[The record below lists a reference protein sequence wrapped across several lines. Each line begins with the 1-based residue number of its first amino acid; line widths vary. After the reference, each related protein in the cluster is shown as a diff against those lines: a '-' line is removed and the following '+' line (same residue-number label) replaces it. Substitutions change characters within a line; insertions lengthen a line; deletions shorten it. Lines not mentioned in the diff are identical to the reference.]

1 MVKIITENAPKS
13 KKLRGGR
20 TDAQVEAQ
28 AELDAARDADTA
40 RRIDT
45 RRKVVIG
52 AAMMAMAEGD
62 AEWDKLLSRVKRTL
76 MREADRKLFP
86 KDFPNG

>member
-1 MVKIITENAPKS
+1 MVKIITENAPKG
-13 KKLRGGR
+13 KKRSGGR

-28 AELDAARDADTA
+28 AELDAAREGDTA

-52 AAMMAMAEGD
+52 AAMMAMAEAD
-62 AEWDKLLSRVKRTL
+62 ADWDKLLTRLKRTL
-76 MREADRKLFP
+76 SRPVDRKLFP